1 MQELLLGEQSPSPSL
16 SRSSSVSSVLMVSIF
31 RLSLSSSFPVPFI
44 IIFVIVVLLPRCHHH
59 PRHHLCQL
67 CHPHNLSWTEAPTTP
82 PVKMCSRW
90 KQCCC
95 DWQESYSRWT
105 TLDIWERFLQNSICS
120 SPAGEQRGRRGS
132 SNIATRH
139 EPGVCFSGRRHN
151 GREERGEIGEGELQI
166 ERTGS
171 SVIDSGQ
178 CFSLAVI
185 LDTEKRELTF
195 KTRNL

>member
-1 MQELLLGEQSPSPSL
+1 MLLRLTRILQQVDNVGHL
-16 SRSSSVSSVLMVSIF
+16 RKIF
-31 RLSLSSSFPVPFI
+31 
-44 IIFVIVVLLPRCHHH
+44 
-59 PRHHLCQL
+59 
-67 CHPHNLSWTEAPTTP
+67 
-82 PVKMCSRW
+82 
-90 KQCCC
+90 
-95 DWQESYSRWT
+95 D
-105 TLDIWERFLQNSICS
+105 RFLQNSICS

-185 LDTEKRELTF
+185 LDTEKRELTLKLEIF
-195 KTRNL
+195 KWKRHQVEELLKGLEERDRRIQQLENEVKQN